1 MSEPLS
7 GPWLRFVY
15 NGLLLTTAVFS
26 GRKMQPEEHP
36 FALAACVVVGFSAV
50 FGLLRVIFAS
60 GQPEECRK
68 LRDITH
74 GVLELVPL
82 PLANMDLYMQSTG
95 LSAIALGH
103 AFFVLPLFCDLGCSL
118 AKNRRD
124 CAFSDSLKNL
134 TVLGNIVSLGFL
146 AFVERNF
153 LYLRMMLVMIVVK
166 YGVVLVDSIKEDA
179 GEDLQVCGTALFI
192 HLLGK
197 AVESSASGSL
207 V

>member
-7 GPWLRFVY
+7 GPWLRFIY
-15 NGLLLTTAVFS
+15 NGLLLSSAVFS
-26 GRKMQPEEHP
+26 GRKMHPEEHP
-36 FALAACVVVGFSAV
+36 FALAACVVVGVSAV
-50 FGLLRVIFAS
+50 CGLLRAIFAS

-95 LSAIALGH
+95 MSAIALGH
-103 AFFVLPLFCDLGCSL
+103 AFFVLPLICDLGCSL

-124 CAFSDSLKNL
+124 CSFSDSLKDL

-153 LYLRMMLVMIVVK
+153 RYFRMMMVMIVVK
-166 YGVVLVDSIKEDA
+166 YGVVLVDSIREDA

-197 AVESSASGSL
+197 TVESSAS
-207 V
+207 

>member
-7 GPWLRFVY
+7 GPWLRFAY
-15 NGLLLTTAVFS
+15 NGVLLYTAVMS
-26 GRKMQPEEHP
+26 ASKMQPEEHP
-36 FALAACVVVGFSAV
+36 FALAACVVGGITAV
-50 FGLLRVIFAS
+50 FGLLRVMFAS

-82 PLANMDLYMQSTG
+82 PLTNMDLYMQSTG
-95 LSAIALGH
+95 WSAVALGH
-103 AFFVLPLFCDLGCSL
+103 AVFVVPLLCDMSCCL

-124 CAFSDSLKNL
+124 CEISDSLKDL

-146 AFVERNF
+146 AFMERNF
-153 LYLRMMLVMIVVK
+153 LYLRMMLVMIVVR

-179 GEDLQVCGTALFI
+179 GEDLQVCGTALF
-192 HLLGK
+192 LYQLGK
-197 AVESSASGSL
+197 AVESVATES
-207 V
+207 